1 MTERLGATPLF
12 FLVKVALLQQ
22 VRPRSGR
29 NEKKDGGV
37 QMAKYASWA
46 DFERNVPTAYRE
58 NATPEAYRAGL
69 ATIAPPG
76 TTPRADRVTNYGSAV
91 EGKAER
97 VVSGYRRAMFS

>member
-1 MTERLGATPLF
+1 
-12 FLVKVALLQQ
+12 
-22 VRPRSGR
+22 
-29 NEKKDGGV
+29 
-37 QMAKYASWA
+37 MAKYASWA